1 MSQQSYD
8 IRTAHS
14 HDGDDADLPGTAKG
28 RAQRLPIKD
37 LGKRKPPS
45 TQGQTPT
52 ERAALAEVQGLRAE
66 LAKARADAAAAATR
80 ASEREPSGLGGSVD
94 RLRSRAY
101 HYMRAGGPVL
111 MSRTWL
117 FRRCC
122 ASDAAATWCIT
133 RQSEQGGAQGDG
145 SRVCE

>member
-8 IRTAHS
+8 IRTAYS
-14 HDGDDADLPGTAKG
+14 HDDDDAELPGTAKG
-28 RAQRLPIKD
+28 RAQRLPD
-37 LGKRKPPS
+37 RDPGKRKPPS
-45 TQGQTPT
+45 MQGKTPT
-52 ERAALAEVQGLRAE
+52 ESAALTEVQELRAE
-66 LAKARADAAAAATR
+66 LAKARADAAAAVAR

-101 HYMRAGGPVL
+101 HYMRTGSWGL

-117 FRRCC
+117 YRPCC
-122 ASDAAATWCIT
+122 ASDAATTWRIT

-145 SRVCE
+145 GRVCE